1 MYCSHCG
8 SQTADNLN
16 FCKNCG
22 KRNEHRMISPGGDR
36 SSRRM
41 LLAAVALGA
50 VGISGF
56 FPIMREMLR
65 NGVDATVM
73 VVLLIAYLVTVL
85 LMFAIFVGHIW
96 KNTGEPQI
104 KGNGQ
109 ETPYRDQY
117 FRGVNTAQLPDMP
130 ASVTEH
136 TTRTL
141 DEIPVRE
148 R

>member
-1 MYCSHCG
+1 
-8 SQTADNLN
+8 
-16 FCKNCG
+16 
-22 KRNEHRMISPGGDR
+22 
-36 SSRRM
+36 M
-41 LLAAVALGA
+41 LVAAVALGA
-50 VGISGF
+50 IGISGF

-73 VVLLIAYLVTVL
+73 VVLLIAYLITVL

-104 KGNGQ
+104 KGSGQ

-117 FRGVNTAQLPDMP
+117 FRGVNTAQLPGPMDMP

-141 DEIPVRE
+141 DEIPLRE